1 MNENGIKQL
10 NLADV
15 PQISPAFTYYDGDV
29 GFADDITT
37 VNHLVDAFKVNFVA
51 MLFCTSGTVSMKIN
65 SIEYVVNAND
75 GLLIDMHSVVSDIK
89 NDEKMNCKIICLSL
103 DSGVTFLTKSM
114 FETLLHIKEH
124 PVVHFSANEMELMSK
139 YYELAMFKM
148 RHPETGM
155 NGKES
160 IHMILRAYMLDI
172 IANINIH
179 MDITRSTTTIL
190 RQGDKIFHRFVR
202 ALAESNGVQRSV
214 KDYANELCVSPKY
227 LTSICRK
234 IEGKTAGELI
244 VINTVGHVK
253 QLLLYSS
260 LSIKEIAAQLG
271 FDNLS
276 FFGKY
281 VKKHL
286 GESPNN
292 YRKSHN
298 YGR

>member
-1 MNENGIKQL
+1 MKENGIKQL

-15 PQISPAFTYYDGDV
+15 PQLAPAFIYCDGEV
-29 GFADDITT
+29 GFADDITAVT
-37 VNHLVDAFKVNFVA
+37 HLVEAFKVNFVA
-51 MLFCTSGTVSMKIN
+51 MVFCTSGSVSLKLN
-65 SIEYVVNAND
+65 SVEYVLNAND
-75 GLLIDMHSVVSDIK
+75 GLLVDMHSVVSDIK
-89 NDEKMNCKIICLSL
+89 YDGRMNCKIIFLSF

-114 FETLLHIKEH
+114 FEVFMHIREH
-124 PVVHFSANEMELMSK
+124 PLIHFSVDEMELMSK

-148 RHPETGM
+148 RHPDTGL
-155 NGKES
+155 NGKDS
-160 IHMILRAYMLDI
+160 IHMILRSYVLDM
-172 IANINIH
+172 IASINSH
-179 MDITRSTTTIL
+179 MGIPRDTGSIM
-190 RQGDKIFHRFVR
+190 RQGDKIFHRFVM

-214 KDYANELCVSPKY
+214 KDYADELCVSPKY

-244 VINTVGHVK
+244 VMNTVGHVK

-260 LSIKEIAAQLG
+260 LSIKEVAAQLG

-298 YGR
+298 YGQ